1 VFSGFSSLYVLVS
14 KHIFGLFG
22 MGVIVT
28 ILFITLWGISTLF
41 EILFFG
47 FTRHLKKKAYK
58 LAILLFIFSEVM
70 FFFWVFLKIF

>member
-41 EILFFG
+41 EILFFWV
-47 FTRHLKKKAYK
+47 YK
-58 LAILLFIFSEVM
+58 TFKEKGV
-70 FFFWVFLKIF
+70 